1 MRTEVRYS
9 LRRHNQLFKS
19 KNLFYD
25 DKEEEVRIQLM
36 KMARHHTM
44 FQWKVHKDY
53 QSSWIDKS
61 VRSIYQLINKKMD
74 LNTHFFQLDRKQQ
87 TLLLTF
93 ERKSKEFLA
102 DLQKRL
108 IPNNE
113 EKWSEYDLMRT
124 RMLIGTL
131 RTFLAN
137 KRYIQTNTENWM
149 DRLVMKEKV
158 PAEITRH
165 ILSFT
170 QTSQ

>member
-1 MRTEVRYS
+1 M
-9 LRRHNQLFKS
+9 KS
-19 KNLFYD
+19 
-25 DKEEEVRIQLM
+25 Q
-36 KMARHHTM
+36 A
-44 FQWKVHKDY
+44 KVHKD
-53 QSSWIDKS
+53 WLNTFIDKS
-61 VRSIYQLINKKMD
+61 VRSIYQLINRKMN
-74 LNTHFFQLDRKQQ
+74 LNIHFFQLDPKEQ

-93 ERKSKEFLA
+93 ERKSKEFIE
-102 DLQKRL
+102 DLTKRL
-108 IPNNE
+108 IPNSE
-113 EKWSEYDLMRT
+113 ENWSDMDKVRT

-165 ILSFT
+165 ILSFA